1 MRPVPG
7 ARDAILEAALAVFR
21 ENGYERTS
29 VRAIAERAD
38 ISISSLYAHITS
50 KEELFLELVA
60 PVHEHARA
68 DMTEILASGDPIREK
83 LRRAIVRGASAFDD
97 NYDELVIYLR
107 DFFPLLERADPD
119 ARVELE
125 QTWIDLIQQGVTEGV
140 LRADVDPK
148 LTANGIL
155 GMINSM
161 HQWYRPGGRYTAA
174 EIGERYAASWIDGL
188 AS

>member
-1 MRPVPG
+1 MPG
-7 ARDAILEAALAVFR
+7 PRDAILEAAREVFR

-38 ISISSLYAHITS
+38 ISISSLYAHIKS

-60 PVHEHARA
+60 PVHEQALA
-68 DMTEILASGDPIREK
+68 DMATIIASDEEIREK

-97 NYDELVIYLR
+97 TYEEVVLYLR
-107 DFFPLLERADPD
+107 DFFPLRERVDPQ
-119 ARVELE
+119 ARGELE
-125 QTWIDLIQQGVTEGV
+125 QAWIALIEQGVAEGA

-148 LTANGIL
+148 LTAFGIL

-161 HQWYRPGGRYTAA
+161 HQWYRPDGRYTAA
-174 EIGERYAASWIDGL
+174 EIGERYAASWINGL
-188 AS
+188 SAP